1 VRPLGLPTANIV
13 AISSEGEMAL
23 LLGNNDQVGTLARAP
38 LAGGPPREVLEDA
51 RGAAWSPD
59 GKGLAAVRAIGGKNR
74 LEYPIGRVLYESS
87 EFMSRPRFSPRG
99 DLILVQEGDSFAVV
113 DLKGSKRTL
122 PSGLNGTSG
131 WSPTG
136 REVWWTESEGGVTNF
151 EAIGLDGK
159 RRRLASLPGIYFIQD
174 ISPEGALL
182 LERESTECV
191 MMGQLP
197 GVEGERDIS
206 WLDFSIPVDISADG

>member
-1 VRPLGLPTANIV
+1 
-13 AISSEGEMAL
+13 
-23 LLGNNDQVGTLARAP
+23 
-38 LAGGPPREVLEDA
+38 
-51 RGAAWSPD
+51 
-59 GKGLAAVRAIGGKNR
+59 
-74 LEYPIGRVLYESS
+74 
-87 EFMSRPRFSPRG
+87 
-99 DLILVQEGDSFAVV
+99 
-113 DLKGSKRTL
+113 
-122 PSGLNGTSG
+122 G

-206 WLDFSIPVDISADG
+206 WLDFSIPVDISADGRLVLFTEIGAGGSRRGSVYVWRASDAQAVRLGDGKALALSPDGKWALVAPGEVAATKLLLLPTGAGEQRVLQLGSVHFGAGRQVFAGGGTFLPDGRRILFSGSEER